1 MGRPRKKAVGLGDT
15 VEQVLKVAGIA
26 KITKWV
32 LGEDCGCDKR
42 KDTLNKLFPYRKPEC
57 LDQPEYEY
65 LKAWFEKNTLDV
77 KPTEQVTMLKIHS
90 RIFKV
95 RNEPTSCSS
104 CLREKIQQL
113 RTVFET
119 YEDESI
125 KS

>member
-1 MGRPRKKAVGLGDT
+1 MGRPRKKAAGLGDT
-15 VEQVLKVAGIA
+15 VEQVLETTGIA
-26 KITKWV
+26 KIAKFI

-42 KDTLNKLFPYRKPEC
+42 KNTLNKLFPYRKPEC

-65 LKAWFEKNTLDV
+65 LKAWFGKNTLDV

-113 RTVFET
+113 RTVFDT
-119 YEDESI
+119 YEIENND
-125 KS
+125 